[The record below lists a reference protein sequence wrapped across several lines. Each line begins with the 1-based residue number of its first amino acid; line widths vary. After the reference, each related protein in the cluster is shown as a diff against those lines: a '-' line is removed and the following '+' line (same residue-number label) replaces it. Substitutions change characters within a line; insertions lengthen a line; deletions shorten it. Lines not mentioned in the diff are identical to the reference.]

1 MATTCTT
8 DIELVS
14 NGRAVSVVKLK
25 RPIETTVTTITTSE
39 KKQKLATNST
49 TAAAKSMTAGVY
61 VREVSQTRGSGASR
75 PEVQQRVG
83 EMLGLFKV
91 VPVPTKSVLRDEQAI
106 LIATSLQHD
115 SIVDGDKPITS
126 FEKTRLLNDRANHPV
141 IECQCTVHISLPSLE
156 PSFAI
161 SL

>member
-25 RPIETTVTTITTSE
+25 RPIETAVTTITTSE

-75 PEVQQRVG
+75 PEVQQCVKLEKCWACSRLFLCQPKVCL
-83 EMLGLFKV
+83 EMSKQ
-91 VPVPTKSVLRDEQAI
+91 S
-106 LIATSLQHD
+106 
-115 SIVDGDKPITS
+115 
-126 FEKTRLLNDRANHPV
+126 
-141 IECQCTVHISLPSLE
+141 
-156 PSFAI
+156 
-161 SL
+161 